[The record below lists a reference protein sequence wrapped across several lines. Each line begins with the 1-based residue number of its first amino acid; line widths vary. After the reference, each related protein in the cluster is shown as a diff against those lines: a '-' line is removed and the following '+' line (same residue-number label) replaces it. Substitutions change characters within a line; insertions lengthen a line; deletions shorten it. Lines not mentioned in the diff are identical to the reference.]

1 MSNIHVITGG
11 TVFHIRPHL
20 ALSAPAYGTIGRT
33 IQRKIQYWPT
43 PLFENRRVILHET
56 KMANHNSRIETNE
69 DVRALL
75 DDIVQDPNTK
85 VIFMTAAL
93 CDFKAVL
100 PDGNVGKEYSRLS
113 SSLEYDLRLHQA
125 DKLIGQIRKVRKDIF
140 LVACKTTTGCTTAE
154 QFEAGLSL
162 LKRNGVNLV
171 LCNDLITR
179 MNMVVTPEEARY
191 HVTTDRDA
199 ALSGLLEMAG
209 HRSSLNFTRS
219 NVVEGPLVKFDSSEV
234 PEALRAVVTHCV
246 KRGAYKPFQGVT
258 VGHFAFRGN
267 GGDIVTSVRKSNFNT
282 DLFNHGMVRIRS
294 NGPDDVTAF
303 GAKPSVGG
311 QSQRIIFEA
320 YKDVDSIVHFHCPTK
335 PGSSVSVRQQRL
347 LECGSHE
354 CGRNTAD
361 GLRNVITDDGSI
373 KAVMLEKHGPNI
385 VFNSS
390 KVSPQTVIQ
399 FIEDN
404 FDLTASTRDLD

>member
-33 IQRKIQYWPT
+33 IQHKIQYWRT

-56 KMANHNSRIETNE
+56 KMANPSSKIETND
-69 DVRALL
+69 DVRSLL
-75 DDIVQDPNTK
+75 DEIVKDPNTK

-93 CDFKAVL
+93 CDFEASMA
-100 PDGNVGKEYSRLS
+100 GGVGKDRERLNS
-113 SSLEYDLRLHQA
+113 SAAYEVSLTPAE
-125 DKLIGQIRKVRKDIF
+125 KLLGQIRKVRKDIF
-140 LVACKTTTGCTTAE
+140 LVACKTTAGRNANE

-171 LCNDLITR
+171 LCNDLHTR
-179 MNMVVTPEEARY
+179 VNMVVTPEEARY
-191 HVTTDRDA
+191 HVTTDRDT
-199 ALSGLLEMAG
+199 ALTGLIEMAG
-209 HRSSLNFTRS
+209 HRSSLRFTRS
-219 NVVEGPLVKFDSSEV
+219 NVVDGPLVKFDSAEV
-234 PEALRAVVTHCV
+234 PEALRTVVAHCV
-246 KRGAYKPFQGVT
+246 KRGAYKPFNGTT

-267 GGDIVTSVRKSNFNT
+267 DGDIVTSVRKSNFNT
-282 DLFNHGMVRIRS
+282 DLFTKGMVRIRS

-311 QSQRIIFEA
+311 QSQRIIFDT

-335 PGSSVSVRQQRL
+335 PGSAVSVRQQRL

-361 GLRNVITDDGSI
+361 GLRDVLTTDGSI

-385 VFNSS
+385 VFNSN
-390 KVSPQTVIQ
+390 KVRPEAVIQ

-404 FDLTASTRDLD
+404 FDLTASTRDLE